1 MAQPPPFQ
9 QRPGPG
15 GPPGQPGPGGPQG
28 RPGPGPA
35 PGGPQQYGGQ
45 QQQHQQQHPGQ
56 FGPPQGFRQGPPGAP
71 GMQQPAPGSRGPTPG
86 FNPQQQQQHQQGQ
99 FHPHP
104 QQGFGQ
110 PHPGVMPPRSPQP
123 GMPMQGGRPPMQA
136 QRPQQPPQPQQQQF
150 QRPPPGGPGAGP
162 GPGPGPMSPV
172 GGLSAQVG
180 QMNLGPGAPQAPRGL
195 SSGPASQLPPP
206 PPQGGPDMGPARTKR
221 SARAYHTDAAAA
233 AAAAAAQP
241 ASDGW
246 NDAPAQP
253 NQAPYQRA
261 AAERVAGYAEQE
273 RYLSGETDAAL
284 DQVPGQRNVISVEQQ
299 AANRARLSMQALPG
313 GSLPPAA
320 QQGGGPMQPP
330 AGAPGVFS
338 QAIGT
343 PDISG
348 DPNQG
353 GMPPAVGPGQ
363 RGNIAQPP
371 HSAGQRLPGVRSKI
385 SQEQTPSPVK
395 AQDAD
400 QEDFD
405 KEWFFTLGRG
415 GLPRSTTD
423 FGAVDQGNCS
433 PKYMRVTTYSMPAS
447 DEIATASQI
456 PIAVIVQP
464 FAQLR
469 HDEQP
474 IHVVDCGE
482 HGPPRCKKCR
492 AYINPWCIFIEQG
505 QKWMCNLCGSPTEV
519 RPEYFCNLDVSGRR
533 VDFEQRPE
541 LSHGTIDFTV
551 PKEYWAVQTSPP
563 SAVLLPVAPASTITE
578 TAKLTPKVEKDEAQ
592 FAGSTMGLSGQGG
605 AAAKAATKAASDAL
619 GNIKLGPSGRTT
631 VRAPRPMTYFFA
643 IDVSYSAVRSGALKR
658 VCDSIRETLYGPRK
672 DASVSAGGLGATN
685 GDKKGDEGEEEDV
698 NTGFGIPE
706 GSRVAILTFDK
717 ALHFYNLTSTLD
729 HAQMLVVPDIE
740 EPFVPIS
747 EGLLADPWDSK
758 HVIEGLL
765 DNLPNFFVDSM
776 VAEAALGA
784 AIRGAQACLST
795 IGGQVNVFLATI
807 PTVGPGAL
815 KHREDSKLYG
825 TDKEKTL
832 FLPQDPFYRNA
843 AEECAES
850 GIGVNVFLFPS
861 QYIDVATISQ
871 LPGIT
876 GGDLFLHPR
885 FDPVRD
891 EIKLKSQVQRTVLRE
906 TAYNATMRVR
916 CSNGLRVAEYNGSFF
931 QRNSTDLELG
941 NVDADKAIGVR
952 IKHDGRLDE
961 RHEAYFQCAIL
972 YTTATGERRVRC
984 HNLAVP
990 VTSSLTN
997 VFQYADLDST
1007 VAYFAKDVTTLA
1019 LSKPLKD
1026 VRNYTTEKCVKMLLS
1041 YRRNCARP
1049 ASPGILLLP
1058 ESYKL
1063 FPLYALA
1070 INKLK
1075 AIKGG
1080 NVTSDVR
1087 VYYMRIIQAL
1097 GVGQT
1102 MALLYPRMI
1111 ALHTMADDD
1120 GFPIKL
1126 AQPDGST
1133 VDGAR
1138 IKAPPLMRLSYL
1150 WMEQHGAYLID
1161 NGDMCLLWLGAD
1173 VNPQLL
1179 EDLYGV
1185 NSLDALDPRMS
1196 VLPKLPTR
1204 LSRQVRNLVKNFATQ
1219 RNKPAMSV
1227 MLARQHRDGTEV
1239 EFANNLIEDQNNDA
1253 LSYLDYL
1260 RHVHLLISNE
1270 GASGKEEES
1279 NEGSSLWRGW

>member
-1 MAQPPPFQ
+1 MAQNQPPSQ
-9 QRPGPG
+9 QQPRPG
-15 GPPGQPGPGGPQG
+15 GPPGPNPQGFPPGGPQRPGQAPQQQQSFGPGPGGPQQLG
-28 RPGPGPA
+28 PRPPGM
-35 PGGPQQYGGQ
+35 GPQQLPRGPGQPPQ
-45 QQQHQQQHPGQ
+45 QQL
-56 FGPPQGFRQGPPGAP
+56 GPPG
-71 GMQQPAPGSRGPTPG
+71 
-86 FNPQQQQQHQQGQ
+86 
-99 FHPHP
+99 HP
-104 QQGFGQ
+104 QQPPNGAGGPGFPQ
-110 PHPGVMPPRSPQP
+110 QRSPQP
-123 GMPMQGGRPPMQA
+123 GMPPQQFQQQPGRPPFGPGQGPH
-136 QRPQQPPQPQQQQF
+136 PQHF
-150 QRPPPGGPGAGP
+150 QRPPPGTGPGSGSSGP
-162 GPGPGPMSPV
+162 GPA
-172 GGLSAQVG
+172 GLSAQMG
-180 QMNLGPGAPQAPRGL
+180 AMNLGPGGPGAQANQPGGGFRGP
-195 SSGPASQLPPP
+195 SPAPP
-206 PPQGGPDMGPARTKR
+206 PPQAGPELAPAKTKR
-221 SARAYHTDAAAA
+221 SARAYHTDAPTE
-233 AAAAAAQP
+233 P
-241 ASDGW
+241 ASGGW

-253 NQAPYQRA
+253 GQPGAAPYQQA
-261 AAERVAGYAEQE
+261 AANRIAGMSAQE
-273 RYLSGETDAAL
+273 AYLQGDPDAAL
-284 DQVPGQRNVISVEQQ
+284 DQIPGQRNAISADQQ
-299 AANRARLSMQALPG
+299 ASNRARLQMQQPQLPHQPMNN
-313 GSLPPAA
+313 LPPHPHA
-320 QQGGGPMQPP
+320 GPGTVQPP

-343 PDISG
+343 P
-348 DPNQG
+348 G
-353 GMPPAVGPGQ
+353 GAGEMGPGGPDVGPEG
-363 RGNIAQPP
+363 RGNIQQPP
-371 HSAGQRLPGVRSKI
+371 HHAGQRLPGVRSKI

-405 KEWFFTLGRG
+405 KEWYFTLGRG

-447 DEIATASQI
+447 EEIASASQI
-456 PIAVIVQP
+456 PIALILQP

-469 HDEQP
+469 HDEQEVP
-474 IHVVDCGE
+474 IVDYGGQ
-482 HGPPRCKKCR
+482 GPPRCKKCR
-492 AYINPWCIFIEQG
+492 AYVNPWCIFIEQG

-519 RPEYFCNLDVSGRR
+519 GPEYFANLDVSGRR

-541 LSHGTIDFTV
+541 LSHGTVEFTV

-563 SAVLLPVAPASTITE
+563 SAVLLPVAPASTLTE
-578 TAKLTPKVEKDEAQ
+578 TAKLTPKLEKDEPE
-592 FAGSTMGLSGQGG
+592 FTGTTMGLSGQGG
-605 AAAKAATKAASDAL
+605 LAAKAATKAASDAL

-631 VRAPRPMTYFFA
+631 VRAPRPLTYFFA
-643 IDVSYSAVRSGALKR
+643 IDVSYSSVRSGALKR
-658 VCDSIRETLYGPRK
+658 ICEGIRETLYGAK
-672 DASVSAGGLGATN
+672 SEGAGAGETATKTST
-685 GDKKGDEGEEEDV
+685 GSEEEEAPV
-698 NTGFGIPE
+698 PFGIPD

-729 HAQMLVVPDIE
+729 SAQMLVVPDID

-747 EGLLADPWDSK
+747 EGLLADPWDSR

-765 DNLPNFFVDSM
+765 DNLPNFFTESM

-784 AIRGAQACLST
+784 VVRGAQACLST
-795 IGGQVNVFLATI
+795 IGGQVNVFLSTI

-825 TDKEKTL
+825 TEKEKTL
-832 FLPQDPFYRNA
+832 FQPQDPFYRNV
-843 AEECAES
+843 AEECAEA
-850 GIGVNVFLFPS
+850 GIGVNLFLFPA

-871 LPGIT
+871 LPAVT
-876 GGDLFLHPR
+876 GGDIFLHPR

-891 EIKLKSQVQRTVLRE
+891 EVKLKSQISRAVLRE
-906 TAYNATMRVR
+906 TGYNATMRVR
-916 CSNGLRVAEYNGSFF
+916 CSNGLRVAAYNGSFF
-931 QRNSTDLELG
+931 QRNSTDLEMG
-941 NVDADKAIGVR
+941 IIDSDKAVGVH

-990 VTSSLTN
+990 VTNSLTN

-1007 VAYFAKDVTTLA
+1007 VAHFAKEVTTLA

-1026 VRNYTTEKCVKMLLS
+1026 VRNYMTEKCVKMLLS

-1070 INKLK
+1070 VNKLK

-1087 VYYMRIIQAL
+1087 VYYMRILQTL
-1097 GVGQT
+1097 GTGAT
-1102 MALLYPRMI
+1102 MSLLYPRMI
-1111 ALHTMADDD
+1111 GLHNMADDD

-1133 VDGAR
+1133 VEGAR
-1138 IKAPPLMRLSYL
+1138 IKCPPLMRLSYL

-1185 NSLDALDPRMS
+1185 NSLEALDPRMS

-1204 LSRQVRNLVKNFATQ
+1204 LSRQVRNLVKNFALQ
-1219 RNKPAMSV
+1219 RNKPKLSV

-1239 EFANNLIEDQNNDA
+1239 EFANNLVEDQNNDA

-1270 GASGKEEES
+1270 GTSGEKEES
-1279 NEGSSLWRGW
+1279 SEGSSLWRGW

>member
-1 MAQPPPFQ
+1 MAQNPPYQQ
-9 QRPGPG
+9 QRPGQ
-15 GPPGQPGPGGPQG
+15 GPPGAPGFPPGPGGPQG
-28 RPGPGPA
+28 GPRPGPGQQF
-35 PGGPQQYGGQ
+35 GGPQ
-45 QQQHQQQHPGQ
+45 
-56 FGPPQGFRQGPPGAP
+56 GAP
-71 GMQQPAPGSRGPTPG
+71 GPQHPQQPGFGAPPGVRQASFGNPGPQQPISRGPTPG
-86 FNPQQQQQHQQGQ
+86 MA
-99 FHPHP
+99 P
-104 QQGFGQ
+104 QQGRPFQ
-110 PHPGVMPPRSPQP
+110 PQP
-123 GMPMQGGRPPMQA
+123 GMAQPPPGAQQFRPPQPGMAPQPGRPPM
-136 QRPQQPPQPQQQQF
+136 PPGQQQSF
-150 QRPPPGGPGAGP
+150 QRPPGASGGP
-162 GPGPGPMSPV
+162 GPGPGNAPMSAA
-172 GGLSAQVG
+172 GGLAAQMG
-180 QMNLGPGAPQAPRGL
+180 GMNLGPNAGNPAGQRGPSPAP
-195 SSGPASQLPPP
+195 PPP
-206 PPQGGPDMGPARTKR
+206 PPQDGPDLGPARTKR
-221 SARAYHTDAAAA
+221 SARAYHADAP
-233 AAAAAAQP
+233 AQA

-261 AAERVAGYAEQE
+261 AADRVAGYGAEQE
-273 RYLSGETDAAL
+273 RYLSGESDAAL
-284 DQVPGQRNVISVEQQ
+284 DQIPGQQNVISSEQQ
-299 AANRARLSMQALPG
+299 AANRARLQQMQSQHG
-313 GSLPPAA
+313 GHLE
-320 QQGGGPMQPP
+320 PP

-338 QAIGT
+338 QEIGT
-343 PDISG
+343 PDFG
-348 DPNQG
+348 PDPNMMG
-353 GMPPAVGPGQ
+353 APPAVGPGQ
-363 RGNIAQPP
+363 QGNIPQPP

-405 KEWFFTLGRG
+405 KEWYFTLGRG

-447 DEIATASQI
+447 DEIASATQI
-456 PIAVIVQP
+456 PIAVMVQP
-464 FAQLR
+464 FAQQR

-474 IHVVDCGE
+474 LHIVDCGE

-541 LSHGTIDFTV
+541 LSHGTVDFTV
-551 PKEYWAVQTSPP
+551 PKEYWAVQTAPP
-563 SAVLLPVAPASTITE
+563 SSVLLPVAPASTIAE
-578 TAKLTPKVEKDEAQ
+578 TAKLTPKIEKDEPQ

-605 AAAKAATKAASDAL
+605 VAAKAATKAASDAL
-619 GNIKLGPSGRTT
+619 GNIKLGPTGRTT
-631 VRAPRPMTYFFA
+631 VRAPRPLTYFFA
-643 IDVSYSAVRSGALKR
+643 IDVSYSSVRSGALKR
-658 VCDSIRETLYGPRK
+658 VCDSIRETLYGPRIESEAGVSNGPKK
-672 DASVSAGGLGATN
+672 DGEG
-685 GDKKGDEGEEEDV
+685 GEEEEV
-698 NTGFGIPE
+698 PTGFGIPD

-729 HAQMLVVPDIE
+729 HAQMLVVPDID

-747 EGLLADPWDSK
+747 EGLLADPWDSR
-758 HVIEGLL
+758 HIIEGLL
-765 DNLPNFFVDSM
+765 ENLPSFFADSM

-784 AIRGAQACLST
+784 VIRGAQACLST

-832 FLPQDPFYRNA
+832 FIAQDPFYRSA
-843 AEECAES
+843 AEECAEA

-871 LPGIT
+871 LPAIT
-876 GGDLFLHPR
+876 GGDIFLHPR

-891 EIKLKSQVQRTVLRE
+891 EVKLKTQVQRTVLRE

-961 RHEAYFQCAIL
+961 KHEAYFQCAIL

-990 VTSSLTN
+990 VTNSLTN

-1007 VAYFAKDVTTLA
+1007 VAYFAKEITTLA
-1019 LSKPLKD
+1019 LTKPLKD
-1026 VRNYTTEKCVKMLLS
+1026 VRNYVTEKCVKMLLS

-1087 VYYMRIIQAL
+1087 VYYMRILQSL
-1097 GVGQT
+1097 GTGQT

-1138 IKAPPLMRLSYL
+1138 IKSPPLMRLSYL

-1161 NGDMCLLWLGAD
+1161 NGDMCILWLGAD

-1185 NSLDALDPRMS
+1185 NSLDELDPRMS

-1204 LSRQVRNLVKNFATQ
+1204 LSRQVRNMVRNFASQ

-1239 EFANNLIEDQNNDA
+1239 EFANNLVEDQNNDA

-1270 GASGKEEES
+1270 GQTGEKEES
-1279 NEGSSLWRGW
+1279 EGSSLWRGW

>member
-1 MAQPPPFQ
+1 
-9 QRPGPG
+9 
-15 GPPGQPGPGGPQG
+15 
-28 RPGPGPA
+28 
-35 PGGPQQYGGQ
+35 
-45 QQQHQQQHPGQ
+45 
-56 FGPPQGFRQGPPGAP
+56 
-71 GMQQPAPGSRGPTPG
+71 
-86 FNPQQQQQHQQGQ
+86 
-99 FHPHP
+99 
-104 QQGFGQ
+104 
-110 PHPGVMPPRSPQP
+110 
-123 GMPMQGGRPPMQA
+123 
-136 QRPQQPPQPQQQQF
+136 
-150 QRPPPGGPGAGP
+150 
-162 GPGPGPMSPV
+162 
-172 GGLSAQVG
+172 
-180 QMNLGPGAPQAPRGL
+180 MNLGQRGQ
-195 SSGPASQLPPP
+195 SPAPPP
-206 PPQGGPDMGPARTKR
+206 PPQGGPDLGPARTKR
-221 SARAYHTDAAAA
+221 SARAYHTDAIP
-233 AAAAAAQP
+233 QP

-246 NDAPAQP
+246 NDAPANP
-253 NQAPYQRA
+253 NQPSYQRA
-261 AAERVAGYAEQE
+261 AAERVAGYGQAEA
-273 RYLSGETDAAL
+273 YLSGERDAAL
-284 DQVPGQRNVISVEQQ
+284 DQVPGQQNVLSPEQQ
-299 AANRARLSMQALPG
+299 AANRARLQQMQQSGQL
-313 GSLPPAA
+313 
-320 QQGGGPMQPP
+320 QPP
-330 AGAPGVFS
+330 AGAPGAFT
-338 QAIGT
+338 QPIGT
-343 PDISG
+343 PDAG
-348 DPNQG
+348 PGHNQ
-353 GMPPAVGPGQ
+353 VGPDA
-363 RGNIAQPP
+363 RGNIPQPP

-405 KEWFFTLGRG
+405 KEWYFTLGRG

-447 DEIATASQI
+447 DEVASASQI

-469 HDEQP
+469 HDEQG
-474 IHVVDCGE
+474 IHVVDCGDQ
-482 HGPPRCKKCR
+482 GPPRCKKCR

-505 QKWMCNLCGSPTEV
+505 QKWTCNLCGSPTEV
-519 RPEYFCNLDVSGRR
+519 RPDYFCNLDVSGRR

-541 LSHGTIDFTV
+541 LSHGTVDFVV

-578 TAKLTPKVEKDEAQ
+578 TAKLTPKIEKDQPQ
-592 FAGSTMGLSGQGG
+592 FHGSTMGLSGQGG
-605 AAAKAATKAASDAL
+605 EAAKAATKAASDAL
-619 GNIKLGPSGRTT
+619 GNIKLGPAGRTT
-631 VRAPRPMTYFFA
+631 VRAPRPLTYFFA

-658 VCDSIRETLYGPRK
+658 ICDSIRETLYGARK
-672 DASVSAGGLGATN
+672 EASGNGADAD
-685 GDKKGDEGEEEDV
+685 GDKKGEGEAEDAAP
-698 NTGFGIPE
+698 GFGIPD

-717 ALHFYNLTSTLD
+717 VLHFYNLTSTLD
-729 HAQMLVVPDIE
+729 SAQMLVVPDID

-747 EGLLADPWDSK
+747 EGLLADPWDSR

-765 DNLPNFFVDSM
+765 DNLPSFFAESM

-784 AIRGAQACLST
+784 VVRGAQACLST
-795 IGGQVNVFLATI
+795 IGGQVNLFLSTI

-850 GIGVNVFLFPS
+850 GIGVNLFLFPS
-861 QYIDVATISQ
+861 QYIDVASISQ
-871 LPGIT
+871 LSTVT

-891 EIKLKSQVQRTVLRE
+891 ETKLKSQVQRTVLRE

-916 CSNGLRVAEYNGSFF
+916 CSNGLRVQDHYGSFF

-941 NVDADKAIGVR
+941 NIDADKAIGIR
-952 IKHDGRLDE
+952 IKHDGKLDE

-1007 VAYFAKDVTTLA
+1007 VAYFAKEVTTLA

-1026 VRNYTTEKCVKMLLS
+1026 VRNYMTEKCVKMLLS

-1049 ASPGILLLP
+1049 ASAGVLLLP

-1070 INKLK
+1070 VNKLK
-1075 AIKGG
+1075 AVKGG

-1087 VYYMRIIQAL
+1087 VYYMRILQAL

-1111 ALHTMADDD
+1111 SLHNMADDD

-1133 VDGAR
+1133 IEGAR

-1161 NGDMCLLWLGAD
+1161 NGDSCLLWLGAD

-1219 RNKPAMSV
+1219 RNKPAMAV

-1239 EFANNLIEDQNNDA
+1239 EFANNLVEDQNNDA

-1270 GASGKEEES
+1270 GSTEGKEES
-1279 NEGSSLWRGW
+1279 SEGSSLWRGW